1 LREGICYVKAK
12 GGGHKGLM
20 EGFCY
25 VKAKGGGHSGLL
37 MVKLDMVVQLEIG
50 KIFPQNYFHAHSF
63 IRL

>member
-1 LREGICYVKAK
+1 MAK

-37 MVKLDMVVQLEIG
+37 MVKLDMVVQLEIE
-50 KIFPQNYFHAHSF
+50 KIFPQNYLTIIYIYLHFYP
-63 IRL
+63 I

>member
-1 LREGICYVKAK
+1 MAK

-37 MVKLDMVVQLEIG
+37 MVKLDMVVQLEIE